1 LCKTTE
7 SIEKAFVKF
16 YGELF
21 TSAKPAEM
29 EACTSSIVSNVSPLM
44 NKNLLAEF
52 TIEEVKNALT
62 QMAPNKAPGPDGFT
76 TGFYQQHWDTVGS
89 KVSEAALYFFK
100 NACMDGAINSTNIAL
115 IPKKKD
121 PVSAME
127 FRPISL
133 CNVVYNIIAKVLA
146 NRLKVILPSIISPNQ
161 SAFLPGKLITD
172 NILAAYETMHS
183 MHSRMWSKV
192 GFMGIKL
199 DMSKAYDRVEW
210 GFLEAVMTKLG
221 FASRW
226 IKLVL
231 ECISTVRYSIV
242 VNGSPVGNIIPT
254 RGLRQGDPLSPYL
267 FILCA
272 EALSCM
278 ITHAEITGVLTG
290 VPTSPKGPRLSHLL
304 FADNSLLF
312 SKANS
317 VE

>member
-1 LCKTTE
+1 
-7 SIEKAFVKF
+7 
-16 YGELF
+16 
-21 TSAKPAEM
+21 
-29 EACTSSIVSNVSPLM
+29 
-44 NKNLLAEF
+44 
-52 TIEEVKNALT
+52 
-62 QMAPNKAPGPDGFT
+62 
-76 TGFYQQHWDTVGS
+76 
-89 KVSEAALYFFK
+89 
-100 NACMDGAINSTNIAL
+100 MDGAINSTNIAL

-121 PVSAME
+121 LVSATE

-231 ECISTVRYSIV
+231 ECISNVRYSIV
-242 VNGSPVGNIIPT
+242 MNGSPVGNIIPT